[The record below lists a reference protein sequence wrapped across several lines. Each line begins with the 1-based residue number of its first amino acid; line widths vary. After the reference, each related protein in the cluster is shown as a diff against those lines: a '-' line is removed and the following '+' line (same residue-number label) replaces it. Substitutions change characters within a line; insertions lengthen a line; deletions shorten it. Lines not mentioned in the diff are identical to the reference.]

1 MLQIQGKEF
10 QLTPLPLRTVRP
22 FVLEEVVLADEEGI
36 DLNDQMEITKF
47 LKAKVNALIDQ
58 ANQLWDERN
67 DQAVEDG
74 EPELPRMLPLVRL
87 KVDIYLPLRISL
99 AEPRP

>member
-1 MLQIQGKEF
+1 LLQIQGKEF

-22 FVLEEVVLADEEGI
+22 FVLEEVVLADEEGV

-47 LKAKVNALIDQ
+47 LKAKVNTLIDQ

-67 DQAVEDG
+67 DHALEDG

-87 KVDIYLPLRISL
+87 KVPTFGSPCSFIDPS
-99 AEPRP
+99 P